1 MSFYNVA
8 NPSNYNTVSDD
19 RFALTAQSKLV
30 RVSGNNDINV
40 TTQYQSNSDPLPSEI
55 ISGGHI
61 YITPNGG
68 AKTLVLPKASDLA
81 TLLYNAQRD
90 NVQNGDIFTFRIFN
104 RSATNNVTIARNTTS
119 GESNT
124 GSNITITASASPLTY
139 RAINLQFT
147 ITTVSGVTTYSYKM
161 F

>member
-8 NPSNYNTVSDD
+8 NPSNFNTISDN
-19 RFALTAQSKLV
+19 RYALTAQSKLI
-30 RVSGNNDINV
+30 RVSGNSDINV
-40 TTQYQSNSDPLPSEI
+40 TTQYQSNSDPVPPEI
-55 ISGGHI
+55 IVGGHI
-61 YITPNGG
+61 FITPNGG
-68 AKTLVLPKASDLA
+68 AKTLVLPTASDLA
-81 TLLYNAQRD
+81 TLLYDVKRD

-104 RSATNNVTIARNTTS
+104 RSSTNNVTVARNTGS